1 MAFHEAGHA
10 VATMVVHPR
19 SAIELV
25 TINGSG
31 DVPGYLLGRRR
42 TRGRLSPRS
51 PESVKRR
58 VRADIVS
65 LHGATWSQMHAERA
79 LATMRGKTTRHRQA
93 AVLGDILEAIDLA
106 WKITG
111 DEAKTE
117 HLTDRLGHK
126 AREIIEG
133 CWPQVVAIARALVD
147 KGTLD
152 RDELWAVA
160 RTPDPDADPWDAF
173 DDLVL
178 SLKLPKGEPERL
190 RAVIARRDG
199 SAPR

>member
-42 TRGRLSPRS
+42 PRGRLSPRS

-65 LHGATWSQMHAERA
+65 LHGATWSQLHAERA
-79 LATMRGKTTRHRQA
+79 MATMRGKPTRHRQA
-93 AVLGDILEAIDLA
+93 AVFGDILEAIDLA
-106 WKITG
+106 RRISGSEK
-111 DEAKTE
+111 KTE
-117 HLTDRLGHK
+117 RLTDRLGQK
-126 AREIIEG
+126 AREIVEG

-147 KGTLD
+147 RGTVD

-160 RTPDPDADPWDAF
+160 RSPDPDADPWDAF
-173 DDLVL
+173 DELVL
-178 SLKLPKGEPERL
+178 SLKLPKGEPEEL
-190 RAVIARRDG
+190 RAMIGRRAR